1 MTPYE
6 DIIFNQMQENKR
18 LSIMPPFDP
27 EKMGGAA
34 KTYPEHDCWNYTQAH
49 NIPCQDCLSGSGLC
63 LKHKVSTC
71 TGCSG
76 VDKCNYCIEIIK
88 NKPQKGQDT
97 IYFHQHNWSIDKF
110 AGFIKTGVE
119 GVYIICRGGG
129 EVRLMEVNKP
139 IPTP

>member
-1 MTPYE
+1 MNLPP
-6 DIIFNQMQENKR
+6 IS
-18 LSIMPPFDP
+18 SIRKDKSNYCKYCKLPKHQCQCTSGEWTADY
-27 EKMGGAA
+27 
-34 KTYPEHDCWNYTQAH
+34 KTI

-76 VDKCNYCIEIIK
+76 IDKCNYCIEIIK

-119 GVYIICRGGG
+119 GVYIICRGCG